1 MQLLNEKNAQFCNL
15 IYKMLRIKELRTL
28 KNVTQDEIS
37 EAIGVS
43 KRSFIDYETEKTDIP
58 IKKLQKIATFLNV
71 SIAEL
76 MGEKEP
82 SFANV
87 EKISTDKTP
96 AVITVDSHNKDNIVL
111 VPYKL
116 KAGYLQGYNDPKF
129 IKKLPSFRLPGINNG
144 IFRMF
149 EIEGLSMFP
158 TLSGGYVVGQFVE
171 NWSRDIKDNRIYAV
185 ISNEVQDGLIK
196 RCINRIDK
204 YNNLICKSDNRR
216 NFPTQ
221 NINPSS
227 IKEIWEIKVH
237 LNFNLPDPADIYDR
251 VSDLEAELQE
261 IKRKI

>member
-1 MQLLNEKNAQFCNL
+1 
-15 IYKMLRIKELRTL
+15 
-28 KNVTQDEIS
+28 
-37 EAIGVS
+37 
-43 KRSFIDYETEKTDIP
+43 
-58 IKKLQKIATFLNV
+58 
-71 SIAEL
+71 
-76 MGEKEP
+76 
-82 SFANV
+82 
-87 EKISTDKTP
+87 
-96 AVITVDSHNKDNIVL
+96 
-111 VPYKL
+111 
-116 KAGYLQGYNDPKF
+116 
-129 IKKLPSFRLPGINNG
+129 
-144 IFRMF
+144 
-149 EIEGLSMFP
+149 
-158 TLSGGYVVGQFVE
+158 VE

>member
-129 IKKLPSFRLPGINNG
+129 IKKLPSFRLP
-144 IFRMF
+144 
-149 EIEGLSMFP
+149 
-158 TLSGGYVVGQFVE
+158 
-171 NWSRDIKDNRIYAV
+171 
-185 ISNEVQDGLIK
+185 
-196 RCINRIDK
+196 
-204 YNNLICKSDNRR
+204 
-216 NFPTQ
+216 
-221 NINPSS
+221 
-227 IKEIWEIKVH
+227 
-237 LNFNLPDPADIYDR
+237 
-251 VSDLEAELQE
+251 
-261 IKRKI
+261 

>member
-1 MQLLNEKNAQFCNL
+1 
-15 IYKMLRIKELRTL
+15 MLKIKELRTS

-43 KRSFIDYETEKTDIP
+43 KRSYIDYETEKTDIP
-58 IKKLQKIATFLNV
+58 IKKLQKIATFLDV
-71 SIAEL
+71 TIAEL
-76 MGEKEP
+76 LGDEKPAKQDHKIIEP
-82 SFANV
+82 IN
-87 EKISTDKTP
+87 TP

-116 KAGYLQGYNDPKF
+116 KAGYLEGYNDPKF
-129 IKKLPSFRLPGINNG
+129 IKKLPSFRLPGVNNG

-171 NWSRDIKDNRIYAV
+171 NWARDIKDNRIYAV
-185 ISNEVQDGLIK
+185 ISNELQDGLIK
-196 RCINRIDK
+196 RCLNRIEK
-204 YNNLICKSDNRR
+204 YNNLICKSDNRK
-216 NFPTQ
+216 NYPTQ
-221 NINPSS
+221 NIDPST

-251 VSDLEAELQE
+251 VNDLEAELE
-261 IKRKI
+261 NIKKKLK